1 MVIALRRETEEARPH
16 LFSADEFLQLVELG
30 VFDRVVGKVEL
41 LEGVVYEMPAPGDWH
56 AKRTEDVNLCL
67 VRRFG
72 DLARVSVGN
81 SLRASNVSVPM
92 PDFELLPL
100 DYDREASGPP
110 TGSSTFLAIEVA
122 DSSRA
127 YDRGDKM
134 RIYAAS
140 GLREYWVVDRVV
152 GLVVYREP
160 GPDGYASERVLRP
173 GERVSPLAYPEVEFD
188 VAELTG

>member
-1 MVIALRRETEEARPH
+1 MVLAARPDVAEPQQH
-16 LFSADEFLQLVELG
+16 RFSADEFLQLVELG

-56 AKRTEDVNLCL
+56 AERSEDINLGLVN
-67 VRRFG
+67 RFSQR
-72 DLARVSVGN
+72 ARVSVGN
-81 SLRASNVSVPM
+81 SLRASDISVPM
-92 PDFELLPL
+92 PDFALLPL
-100 DYDREASGPP
+100 EYKRLASGPP
-110 TGSSTFLAIEVA
+110 QGQETLLAIEVS
-122 DSSRA
+122 DSSRT

-160 GPDGYASERVLRP
+160 GPDGYASERVLRS
-173 GERVSPLAYPEVEFD
+173 GERIAPLAFPDVEFD